1 MGLFQFFP
9 HLIIDILTL
18 RVKLVIVYQI
28 QHSGKTRSDFFS
40 LQNWSKKQ
48 FGYPIYFPQ
57 GYWPPPTGLP
67 LCPGQSKPAPTSA
80 PFWMDGALMGFR
92 FSSPPVA
99 VLTSLVS
106 TDWLLFFFAFFQ
118 QTFFL
123 NVGFLFLNQKLIFL
137 LLQLICF
144 GLKNRLCTPY

>member
-1 MGLFQFFP
+1 
-9 HLIIDILTL
+9 
-18 RVKLVIVYQI
+18 
-28 QHSGKTRSDFFS
+28 
-40 LQNWSKKQ
+40 
-48 FGYPIYFPQ
+48 
-57 GYWPPPTGLP
+57 
-67 LCPGQSKPAPTSA
+67 
-80 PFWMDGALMGFR
+80 MDGALMGFR